1 MKKLILVIA
10 ILFTASSQA
19 FSQSEPPYGMS
30 EIQAYSIFYEN
41 YRTGN
46 YEMAK
51 QYGTWMLDNKPAE
64 IEGYARF
71 SLPRQFERMIT
82 VYTELSKQEQDPS
95 LSAAMLDTAATI
107 YDEAFETFSEDEID
121 YFEWTLD
128 RGRFYQEYQEQLDD
142 GLAKAYENYR
152 TAYEMDPERFT
163 ELADGY
169 FVQVLLSNY
178 ASRDMKDEALA
189 MIDTVEQYA
198 GESLQQ
204 VIDETRDQ
212 LFDDPEERVGFLEG
226 RLEQNPGDT
235 EIMNELIDLYDETG
249 QREDAIEMA
258 ENLLEEEQTFEN
270 AERLAEFAQ
279 ADGQNQEAIEYFEQA
294 LELTDDPDQQKEVM
308 VEIAEILQNEGNL
321 QRARRYARQ
330 AINIDNSWG
339 EPYIRI
345 AQIYAS
351 AISQCTQGR
360 QIEREDRTVYWL
372 VLDYLDRARSVDPS
386 SANTVNRLYNTYEPV
401 LPSAEDKF
409 FRGWETGD
417 DFRIGSNIGECYS
430 WIGETTTVR

>member
-10 ILFTASSQA
+10 IVFTATSQA

-51 QYGTWMLDNKPAE
+51 QYGKWMLDNKPAE

-95 LSAAMLDTAATI
+95 LSAALLDTAATI

-152 TAYEMDPERFT
+152 TAYDMDPERFA

-178 ASRDMKDEALA
+178 ASKDMKDEALA
-189 MIDTVEQYA
+189 MIDTIEQYA

-249 QREDAIEMA
+249 QRENAIEMA

-330 AINIDNSWG
+330 AINVDNSWG

-430 WIGETTTVR
+430 WIGESTTVR

>member
-10 ILFTASSQA
+10 IVFTASSQA

-51 QYGTWMLDNKPAE
+51 QYGKWMLDNKPAE

-152 TAYEMDPERFT
+152 TAYEMDPERFA

-178 ASRDMKDEALA
+178 ASKDMKDEALA

-249 QREDAIEMA
+249 QREEAIEMA

>member
-10 ILFTASSQA
+10 IVFTATSQA

-51 QYGTWMLDNKPAE
+51 QYGKWMLDNKPAE

-152 TAYEMDPERFT
+152 TAYEMDPERFS

-178 ASRDMKDEALA
+178 ASKDMKDEALA

-212 LFDDPEERVGFLEG
+212 LFDDPVERVGFLEG

-235 EIMNELIDLYDETG
+235 EIMDELIDLYDETG
-249 QREDAIEMA
+249 QREEAIEMA

-294 LELTDDPDQQKEVM
+294 LELTDDPDQQKEIM

-330 AINIDNSWG
+330 AINVDNSWG